1 MGFFDFLKPRSKE
14 NIESCWP
21 GGKFLQVHIEYDTI
35 KAVFTYFGRYGLKFS
50 VPKDN
55 LTHVVVKEV
64 SRTHSVLQLYSGEDC
79 VGTSDLLPTEE
90 YYERLD
96 ITILMAMFYRNVI
109 NILYIPIK
117 EAYN

>member
-21 GGKFLQVHIEYDTI
+21 GGKFLQVHIEYDTV
-35 KAVFTYFGRYGLKFS
+35 KAVFTYFGRYGLQFS
-50 VPKDN
+50 VPKDT

-79 VGTSDLLPTEE
+79 VGTSDLLPTE
-90 YYERLD
+90 
-96 ITILMAMFYRNVI
+96 AC
-109 NILYIPIK
+109 NIMKDWVLQY
-117 EAYN
+117 